1 MTFYFYKLGKS
12 SHGFVLGERV
22 QLSVQLGLQVETW
35 GLGMLG
41 ITPLSQMVSPGDM
54 QSEEGSYELPNQ

>member
-35 GLGMLG
+35 GLGVLG
-41 ITPLSQMVSPGDM
+41 ITPLSQMVSPLR
-54 QSEEGSYELPNQ
+54 YAV